1 MSNKDATPSLSPDA
15 AIPEH
20 LRGKVRVAAEWR
32 VVNACKTVTVPQNID
47 TVCDAVHDLDGFD
60 SGDLPAETLIELGK
74 EAIDWWMPDARP
86 HTTEPVAF
94 PPPTKSQ
101 NETTPRRATA
111 PLSTKTPWR
120 EGVFVVAGAGFE
132 PATFGL

>member
-20 LRGKVRVAAEWR
+20 LRAKVRVAAEWR

-47 TVCDAVHDLDGFD
+47 PVCDAVHGLDGFD

-74 EAIDWWMPDARP
+74 EAIDWWMPEARP
-86 HTTEPVAF
+86 HTTEQWQELLDDLDLIRELVAMI
-94 PPPTKSQ
+94 
-101 NETTPRRATA
+101 EHMAEMADR
-111 PLSTKTPWR
+111 
-120 EGVFVVAGAGFE
+120 
-132 PATFGL
+132 